1 MNKIKKA
8 SLMNFQFF
16 NSVFCC
22 LLIFMSCNSS
32 NNNSTQ
38 INQTEI
44 QEFKIDSIKN
54 KALRSEINDGSD
66 SLKISNQSLESGNEL
81 AGRHNLTLQ
90 WISWEERGSIVFSSI
105 GKDKYK
111 VEGYQDGKKSKNK
124 CTSCY
129 LKIEGIIEKISIE
142 NLKFTGKIESSVNF
156 IDSGKPC
163 IKEGTFNF
171 VAKGNRK
178 YWRCQDMEGCDGVT
192 DYIDIYF

>member
-1 MNKIKKA
+1 MKA
-8 SLMNFQFF
+8 
-16 NSVFCC
+16 VFLK
-22 LLIFMSCNSS
+22 LLTLGLLLNAACGNYD
-32 NNNSTQ
+32 NNS
-38 INQTEI
+38 IPKNQNEP
-44 QEFKIDSIKN
+44 QEIDSVK
-54 KALRSEINDGSD
+54 KQALNPENIVGSD
-66 SLKISNQSLESGNEL
+66 SIYTLEQNLESENEL
-81 AGRHNLTLQ
+81 AGNHNLTLQ

-111 VEGYQDGKKSKNK
+111 VTGYQDGKKSKDK
-124 CTSCY
+124 CTGCY